1 MKKYKKL
8 FFDVDDTLIDFKAAE
23 KVALPAL
30 FKEYQ
35 MDYTEEVEVYYKTL
49 NRQLWLALERGEIT
63 REQLMN
69 RRFGETMRHFG
80 QNIDGRKMDERYQEL
95 LVETVVLIDGAE
107 QVLSELSKDY
117 ELYIVTN
124 GLLKTQLARLNA
136 ANLTSYFKRIFVSEE
151 TGYQKPQIEFFNYVF
166 ANVENFEKSTSL
178 IIGDSISADI
188 IGGVNAGIDTCWF
201 NPHNQKV
208 EASIQPTYVLKNLHE
223 LVDILS

>member
-8 FFDVDDTLIDFKAAE
+8 YFDVDDTLIDFKAAE

-35 MDYTEEVEVYYKTL
+35 MDFTEEVEVYYKTL

-69 RRFGETMRHFG
+69 RRFGETMRYFG
-80 QNIDGRKMDERYQEL
+80 QSINGREMDERYREL
-95 LVETVVLIDGAE
+95 LVDTVVLIEGAE

-124 GLLKTQLARLNA
+124 GVLETQLARIRA
-136 ANLTSYFKRIFVSEE
+136 ANITSYFKRIFVSEE

-166 ANVENFEKSTSL
+166 SNVENFEKPTSL
-178 IIGDSISADI
+178 IIGDSITADI
-188 IGGVNAGIDTCWF
+188 MGGFNAGIDTCWF
-201 NPHNQKV
+201 NRYNQTV
-208 EASIQPTYVLKNLHE
+208 DVSIQPTYVLRNLHE
-223 LVDILS
+223 LVGMLS

>member
-8 FFDVDDTLIDFKAAE
+8 YFDVDDTLIDFKAAE

-35 MDYTEEVEVYYKTL
+35 MDFTEEVEVYYKTL

-69 RRFGETMRHFG
+69 RRFGETMRYFG
-80 QNIDGRKMDERYQEL
+80 QSINGREMDERYREL
-95 LVETVVLIDGAE
+95 LVDTVVLIEGAE

-124 GLLKTQLARLNA
+124 GVLETQLARIRA
-136 ANLTSYFKRIFVSEE
+136 ANITSYFKRIFVSEE

-166 ANVENFEKSTSL
+166 SNVENFEKPTSL
-178 IIGDSISADI
+178 IIGDSITADI
-188 IGGVNAGIDTCWF
+188 MGGFNAGIDTCWF
-201 NPHNQKV
+201 NRYNQTV
-208 EASIQPTYVLKNLHE
+208 DISIQPTYVLKDLHE
-223 LVDILS
+223 LVGMLS

>member
-8 FFDVDDTLIDFKAAE
+8 YFDVDDTLIDFKAAE

-35 MDYTEEVEVYYKTL
+35 MDFTEEVEVYYKTL

-69 RRFGETMRHFG
+69 RRFGETMRYFG
-80 QNIDGRKMDERYQEL
+80 QSINGREMDERYREL
-95 LVETVVLIDGAE
+95 LVDTVVLIEGAE

-124 GLLKTQLARLNA
+124 GVLETQLARIRA
-136 ANLTSYFKRIFVSEE
+136 ANITSYFKRIFVSEE

-166 ANVENFEKSTSL
+166 SNVKNFEKSTSL
-178 IIGDSISADI
+178 IIGDSITADI
-188 IGGVNAGIDTCWF
+188 MGGFNAGIDTCWF
-201 NPHNQKV
+201 NRYNQTV
-208 EASIQPTYVLKNLHE
+208 DVSIQPTYVLRNLHE
-223 LVDILS
+223 LVGMLS